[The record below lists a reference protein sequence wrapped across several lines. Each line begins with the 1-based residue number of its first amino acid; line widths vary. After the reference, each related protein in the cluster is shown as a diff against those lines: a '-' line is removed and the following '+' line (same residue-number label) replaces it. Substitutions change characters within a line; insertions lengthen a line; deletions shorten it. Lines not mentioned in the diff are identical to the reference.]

1 MDENRISGAA
11 NGAAGRVQ
19 DAYGA
24 LKGDYRTQFEGKL
37 RQAKGAAQDAYGKVS
52 QRVTRHQ
59 GELDDFVRTRPWEAV
74 IAAAGIGLLLGLLK
88 RR

>member
-1 MDENRISGAA
+1 MDENRIAGVA
-11 NGAAGRVQ
+11 NGAAGRVE

-24 LKGDYRTQFEGKL
+24 LKGDYKTQFEGKL

-52 QRVTRHQ
+52 ERMTKHQ

-74 IAAAGIGLLLGLLK
+74 IAAAGIGLLIGLLK

>member
-1 MDENRISGAA
+1 MDENRISGIA
-11 NGAAGRVQ
+11 NGAAGRVE

-24 LKGDYRTQFEGKL
+24 LKGDTRTQLEGKL
-37 RQAKGAAQDAYGKVS
+37 KQAKGAAQEYYGKFNDRFS
-52 QRVTRHQ
+52 KGQ

-74 IAAAGIGLLLGLLK
+74 IAAAGIGLLLGLMK

>member
-1 MDENRISGAA
+1 MDENRISGVA
-11 NGAAGRVQ
+11 NGATGRVE

-24 LKGDYRTQFEGKL
+24 LKGDTRMQLEGKL
-37 RQAKGAAQDAYGKVS
+37 KQAKGAAQDYYGKLNDRMS
-52 QRVTRHQ
+52 KGQ